1 MITIASLW
9 IVAIA
14 LLVLFLALSV
24 RKVHRKI
31 WCPIRGTEVQLS
43 FLETAPEGRPL
54 DLTACSAFMP
64 PTAVTCDRR
73 CLGLHHLLRAGARRP
88 SERDDLRRSRVKR
101 AGRGEG

>member
-1 MITIASLW
+1 MITSSSLW
-9 IVAIA
+9 IAALA

-43 FLETAPEGRPL
+43 LLETAPDGRPIEV
-54 DLTACSAFMP
+54 TACSAFTP

-73 CLGLHHLLRAGARRP
+73 CLGRRHVLRADGRR
-88 SERDDLRRSRVKR
+88 RRASRS
-101 AGRGEG
+101 AA